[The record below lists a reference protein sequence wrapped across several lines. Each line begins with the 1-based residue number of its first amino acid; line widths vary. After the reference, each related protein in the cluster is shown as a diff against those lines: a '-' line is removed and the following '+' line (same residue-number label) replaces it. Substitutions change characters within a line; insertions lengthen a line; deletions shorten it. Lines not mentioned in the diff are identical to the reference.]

1 MKNLFD
7 PENRLMQAITR
18 LTDLLI
24 LSILW
29 TVCSIPLVTIGPATA
44 ALYYVTL
51 KMTDDSESSIM
62 ASFFRSFRQNFR
74 QGIILTVIS
83 ALIALLLYWDRG
95 LLMNLLPSWQG
106 VVQILFRVLGGIYV
120 MGQSILFPLLS
131 RYENSVLR
139 TLRNAYLLAF
149 ACLPRAMAAGLL
161 NLIPLAVFLFAP
173 NAFYRSLPVWFIF
186 APGLIAYLCAWLLK
200 KPLGGREQRPAEP

>member
-7 PENRLMQAITR
+7 PDNKLMQAITR

-51 KMTDDSESSIM
+51 KMTDDSESSIF
-62 ASFFRSFRQNFR
+62 ASYFRSFRQNFR
-74 QGIILTVIS
+74 QGVVLTLIS

-95 LLMNLLPSWQG
+95 LLMALFPSQQG
-106 VVQILFRVLGGIYV
+106 LIQIVFWILSGIFV
-120 MGQSILFPLLS
+120 MGESILFPLLS

-139 TLRNAYLLAF
+139 TLQNAYLLTF
-149 ACLPRAMAAGLL
+149 AYLPRALAAGLL

-173 NAFYRSLPVWFIF
+173 SAFYRSLPVWFIF

-200 KPLGGREQRPAEP
+200 KPLGIHSAQP

>member
-7 PENRLMQAITR
+7 PENKLMQAITR

-44 ALYYVTL
+44 ALYYVIL
-51 KMTDDSESSIM
+51 KMTDDSESSIL

-74 QGIILTVIS
+74 QGTILTVIS

-95 LLMNLLPSWQG
+95 LLMALLPSQQG
-106 VVQILFRVLGGIYV
+106 VIQIFFWILGGIYV

-131 RYENSVLR
+131 RYENTVLR
-139 TLRNAYLLAF
+139 TLQNAYLLTF
-149 ACLPRAMAAGLL
+149 GYLPRALAAGLL

-173 NAFYRSLPVWFIF
+173 NAFYRSLPAWFIF

-200 KPLGGREQRPAEP
+200 KPLGGREQQPAKF

>member
-7 PENRLMQAITR
+7 PENKLMQAITR

-51 KMTDDSESSIM
+51 KMTDDSESSIL

-74 QGIILTVIS
+74 QGVVLTLIS

-95 LLMNLLPSWQG
+95 LLMALLPSQQG
-106 VVQILFRVLGGIYV
+106 LVQILFWVLTGIYV
-120 MGQSILFPLLS
+120 MGQSFLFPLLS

-139 TLRNAYLLAF
+139 TLQNAYLLAF
-149 ACLPRAMAAGLL
+149 AYLPQALAAGLL

-173 NAFYRSLPVWFIF
+173 SVFFRSLPVWFIF

-200 KPLGGREQRPAEP
+200 KPLGAQEKKVTEP